1 MGTPALTTL
10 GLSVG
15 EMDEVADIIAA
26 TLRAAEPA
34 KAGAKAKY
42 TLDAAVAG
50 QGRQRC
56 ANLLAK
62 HPLYPGIEL

>member
-1 MGTPALTTL
+1 
-10 GLSVG
+10 
-15 EMDEVADIIAA
+15 MDEVADIIAV
-26 TLRAAEPA
+26 TLRAAKPA

-42 TLDAAVAG
+42 TLDAAVAE

-56 ANLLAK
+56 ASLLAG